1 MWSNLK
7 SCQGKPF
14 KLGFG
19 FLYPKEARLNYEFD
33 DNLSFIDCLFISL
46 TQMMALIYRTHYVH
60 RRLDGWL
67 DGGWRMAGLWCSWMR
82 NATVFTPVK
91 SRIYSQGQTWKWPLT
106 RQKLET
112 VIYISPLT
120 DPSGTLF
127 MVFIA
132 NHYDCPM
139 TYTIYFSLYRAR
151 PIERLTSALLW
162 VSASWRIHMWSIRV
176 SGFTNN

>member
-1 MWSNLK
+1 M
-7 SCQGKPF
+7 
-14 KLGFG
+14 
-19 FLYPKEARLNYEFD
+19 AR
-33 DNLSFIDCLFISL
+33 
-46 TQMMALIYRTHYVH
+46 
-60 RRLDGWL
+60 W
-67 DGGWRMAGLWCSWMR
+67 WMAGLRCSWMR

-162 VSASWRIHMWSIRV
+162 VSASWGIHMWSIRV
-176 SGFTNN
+176 GGFTNNYLMFRDLIIKTETVNLRCYEVRPNTRSGSLSWPRHL